1 VRGEPIRVSRWVAVG
16 GLVLALGVGGALTA
30 TAMALSGHRSSPRIA
45 LAVAPAAATTVPEPA
60 SLVTGFAPVV
70 ERALPAVVNI
80 SSSRTVKTNGTPATP
95 FLNDPFFRQFFGDQ
109 FGQQFQVPRERRE
122 RSLGSGVILTADG
135 YILTNNHVVDKASDI
150 KVSLSDK
157 REFKARLV
165 GTDKKTDIAV
175 LKIEATGLP
184 VLALGDSDKT
194 RVGDIVLAIGDP
206 FGVGETVT
214 MGIVSATGRGNLDI
228 EDYED
233 FIQTD
238 AAINPGNSG
247 GALIDARGEL
257 VGINTAILA
266 GGGGGNQG
274 IGFAIPIDLARQ
286 VMDQILKNGHVVRGY
301 LGVMIQP
308 VTPALA
314 KAFGLADVKGALVG
328 DVTKDSPAARAGL
341 AKGDVIVA
349 LNGQPVNDS
358 LELRLKVA
366 QTAPGTEVRFT
377 IRRDGQEKD
386 VTVKLGEL
394 PEKAQAAAGGE
405 AAGSPLAGVKIEDL
419 TPDIA
424 EQVGVARGTLGV
436 VVDSVADGSPAADA
450 GLRRGDVVEEVNHR
464 GVPNTAAFDRAVREA
479 GTKPVLL
486 LVNRQG
492 TTQFVVVEPR

>member
-1 VRGEPIRVSRWVAVG
+1 VRGEPIRLSRWVALVSVVVAVG
-16 GLVLALGVGGALTA
+16 VGSAITAAAMAMGGRPSSSSIVLAE
-30 TAMALSGHRSSPRIA
+30 
-45 LAVAPAAATTVPEPA
+45 APAAPPAAEPG
-60 SLVTGFAPVV
+60 LVTSFAPVV
-70 ERALPAVVNI
+70 ARALPAVVNI
-80 SSSRTVKTNGTPATP
+80 SSSKTVKTSGNAASP
-95 FLNDPFFRQFFGDQ
+95 FSNDPFFRQFFGNP
-109 FGQQFQVPRERRE
+109 FGQQFQVPRERLE
-122 RSLGSGVILTADG
+122 KSLGSGVILSPDG
-135 YILTNNHVVDKASDI
+135 IILTNNHVVEGASDI
-150 KVSLSDK
+150 KVYLSDK

-175 LKIEATGLP
+175 LKIDATGLP
-184 VLALGDSDKT
+184 VLPLGNSDGV

-214 MGIVSATGRGNLDI
+214 MGIVSAKGRGNLDI

-247 GALIDARGEL
+247 GALINTQGAL
-257 VGINTAILA
+257 VGINTAILT

-286 VMDQILKNGHVVRGY
+286 IMEQILKNGHVVRGY

-314 KAFGLADVKGALVG
+314 KAFGLAKVEGAIVG
-328 DVTKDSPAARAGL
+328 DVTKDSPASRAGL

-349 LNGQPVNDS
+349 MNGQPVEDS

-366 QTAPGTEVRFT
+366 QTAPGTDVKLT
-377 IRRDGQEKD
+377 IWRQGKEKD

-394 PEKAQAAAGGE
+394 PEKAQTAPGGE
-405 AAGSPLAGVKIEDL
+405 ASGGALSGVKVEDL

-424 EQVGVARGTLGV
+424 QQVGVSPSTLGV
-436 VVDSVADGSPAADA
+436 VVDSVADDSPAAGA
-450 GLRRGDVVEEVNHR
+450 GLRRGDVIEEVNHQ

-479 GTKPVLL
+479 GTRPVLL

-492 TTQFVVVEPR
+492 VTSFVVLEPR

>member
-1 VRGEPIRVSRWVAVG
+1 
-16 GLVLALGVGGALTA
+16 VGGAITA
-30 TAMALSGHRSSPRIA
+30 TAMAIGGRRSSPGIV
-45 LAVAPAAATTVPEPA
+45 LAAAPAASSAPEPA
-60 SLVTGFAPVV
+60 SLAAGFAPVV

-80 SSSRTVKTNGTPATP
+80 SSSRTVKTNGLPATP
-95 FLNDPFFRQFFGDQ
+95 FFNDPFFRQFFGDQ
-109 FGQQFQVPRERRE
+109 FGQFQVPRERRE

-135 YILTNNHVVDKASDI
+135 YVLTNNHVVDKATDI

-157 REFKARLV
+157 REFTARLV
-165 GTDKKTDIAV
+165 GTDPKTDIAV

-257 VGINTAILA
+257 VGINTAILT
-266 GGGGGNQG
+266 GGGGGSQG
-274 IGFAIPIDLARQ
+274 VGFAIPINLARQ
-286 VMDQILKNGHVVRGY
+286 VMEQILKNGHVVRGY

-314 KAFGLADVKGALVG
+314 KAFGLPDVKGAIVG
-328 DVTKDSPAARAGL
+328 DVTKDGPAARADL

-349 LNGQPVNDS
+349 MNGQPIDDS

-366 QTAPGTEVRFT
+366 QTVPGTEVRFT
-377 IRRDGQEKD
+377 IRREGREKD
-386 VTVKLGEL
+386 VRVKLGEL
-394 PEKAQAAAGGE
+394 PEKAQAAAGSE
-405 AAGSPLAGVKIEDL
+405 AAGSPLGGVKVEDL

-424 EQVGVARGTLGV
+424 GQVGVARGTLGV

-450 GLRRGDVVEEVNHR
+450 GLRRGDVIEEVNHR
-464 GVPNTAAFDRAVREA
+464 GVPNAAAFDRAVREA
-479 GTKPVLL
+479 GTEPVLL